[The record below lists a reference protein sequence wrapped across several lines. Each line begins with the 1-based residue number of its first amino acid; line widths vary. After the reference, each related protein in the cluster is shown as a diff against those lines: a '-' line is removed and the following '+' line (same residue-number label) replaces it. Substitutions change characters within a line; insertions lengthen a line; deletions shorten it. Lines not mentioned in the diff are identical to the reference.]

1 MHMKAVGIKILKDNL
16 SKYLKMVRGGEIIW
30 VMDRDEIIAEIHKPT
45 IPIPGKID
53 QWQAFLNDEERRG
66 NITQAVSGKAP
77 SLFELK
83 KLPDFVGKVDL
94 QKLFDEV
101 KGE

>member
-1 MHMKAVGIKILKDNL
+1 MKDNL
-16 SKYLKMVRGGEIIW
+16 SKYLKLVRAGEIVL
-30 VMDRDEIIAEIHKPT
+30 VMDRDEVIAEIHKPT
-45 IPIPGKID
+45 IPMPEKLD
-53 QWQAFLNDEERRG
+53 PWQAFLNNEEYRG
-66 NITQAVSGKAP
+66 IIKQAITETAP

-83 KLPDFVGKVDL
+83 KLTVPGNKVNL